1 MPGQTAIVTQLDMRH
16 PPTVSEGDITPQ
28 VVSDFEYSAKMFFVN
43 AKGGVT
49 DDQKVARVL
58 GCFMD
63 ALVRDWVDCEMNTLI
78 ALSFPD
84 FMKTFR
90 ERWLSPNWEHEIT
103 AQILGARLDP
113 IKDRFENWVTRIQKL
128 NVTLR
133 GTTSHLDNVKL
144 RAQLEAGLDL
154 DLRIL
159 AADNGA
165 HEIKDLQTWVE
176 KVRTL
181 DRKRQND
188 RKRRLSE
195 LEQYLRNPKRTYAPD
210 RTQTLT
216 TQPPASS
223 SSENKGAGR
232 TFPPRLT
239 DEERKLLQDN
249 DGCFKCRR
257 FYAGH
262 RAEACTAILS
272 GKGYKTLTSQD
283 AARAKANRFPPR
295 STTVA
300 SITEVDPEE
309 DNPTPA
315 IRDTVAAIFPD
326 MHDFSDDPDD
336 EETLLSVSPT
346 PLQCEHLFWKCH
358 LTTPTGLTNTTALID
373 SGAHI
378 VLIRA
383 SLVQRLNLPRTPLA
397 TPQHVNV
404 AISPGQTAHTLT
416 HYVEISPSTVSHS
429 FTSKPLQAIIVE
441 NLCAPIILGLP
452 FLVTNRI
459 TCNYARRECN
469 VTVNGKII
477 NLLDQHAVPSK
488 PIDCLAALSQR
499 ARIPAPE
506 HDLLELET
514 RLREQFYDVFEP
526 LPHAT
531 ELPEKP
537 VARIRL
543 KDPNLPIRTRNY
555 ACPRK
560 WKDAWHTLLQQHLES
575 GRIRP
580 SEAPAGSGAF
590 IIPKADPSVLPRWV
604 NDFRQL
610 NSNTITDCYPLPRIS
625 EILSD
630 CGGANFFASI
640 DMTNSFFQ
648 TRMHPDDIKLTA
660 VNTPWGL
667 YEWVVMPMGIK
678 NAPAI
683 HQRRVS
689 TALRAFIG
697 KICHVYLDDIVV
709 CDIALSSA
717 PEVTSSYVTTWVR
730 VGVNRARVL
739 YDTVVSSVFHTLL
752 SCSIEFWTIHSAS
765 FS

>member
-1 MPGQTAIVTQLDMRH
+1 MPGQTTIVTQLDMRH

-154 DLRIL
+154 DLHIL

-165 HEIKDLQTWVE
+165 HEVKDLQTWVD

-188 RKRRLSE
+188 RKRCLSE

-210 RTQTLT
+210 RTQTPT
-216 TQPPASS
+216 AQPSASS
-223 SSENKGAGR
+223 SSENKGGR
-232 TFPPRLT
+232 TYPPRLT
-239 DEERKLLQDN
+239 DDERKLLQDN

-257 FYAGH
+257 FFAGH
-262 RAEACTAILS
+262 RAENCTAILS

-283 AARAKANRFPPR
+283 VVRAKANRFPPR

-300 SITEVDPEE
+300 SITEVDLEE
-309 DNPTPA
+309 DNATPA

-326 MHDFSDDPDD
+326 MHDFLDDPDD
-336 EETLLSVSPT
+336 EETLLSVSPP

-358 LTTPTGLTNTTALID
+358 LTTPTGLTPTTALID

-383 SLVQRLNLPRTPLA
+383 SLVQRLSLPTMPLA
-397 TPQHVNV
+397 TPQLVNV
-404 AISPGQTAHTLT
+404 AISPNQTGHALT
-416 HYVEISPSTVSHS
+416 HYVVITPATADHS
-429 FTSKPLQAIIVE
+429 FTSKPLHAIVVE

-452 FLVTNRI
+452 FLVTNQVS
-459 TCNYARRECN
+459 CNYARRECN
-469 VTVNGKII
+469 VTVNQRIV
-477 NLLDQHAVPSK
+477 NLLEQHHAPMMRT
-488 PIDCLAALSQR
+488 DYLAAISQQAR
-499 ARIPAPE
+499 APAPDHE
-506 HDLLELET
+506 LLELET
-514 RLREQFYDVFEP
+514 ELRKQFQDVFEP
-526 LPHAT
+526 LPHAN

-543 KDPNLPIRTRNY
+543 KDPDHTIHTRNY

-590 IIPKADPSVLPRWV
+590 IIPKADPTVLPRWV
-604 NDFRQL
+604 NDYRQL

-625 EILSD
+625 EILTD
-630 CGGANFFASI
+630 CGGANFFVSI

-648 TRMHPDDIKLTA
+648 TLMHPDDVKLTA

-678 NAPAI
+678 NAPVI

-689 TALRAFIG
+689 SALRPFIR
-697 KICHVYLDDIVV
+697 KICHVYLDDIVIWSRTLADHKKNV
-709 CDIALSSA
+709 ISILTALKENKLYCNPKKTKLFSTEIRFLGHRISA
-717 PEVTSSYVTTWVR
+717 N
-730 VGVNRARVL
+730 G
-739 YDTVVSSVFHTLL
+739 
-752 SCSIEFWTIHSAS
+752 IEADEGKAD
-765 FS
+765 